1 MERVLRNAKSYLG
14 NDVVISKSTRK
25 NKKFMILKP
34 DGTNVHFGDTRYKDF
49 TQHKDKERQ
58 ENYLARTKGIA
69 GEWTK
74 DKFSPNNLARNIL
87 WK

>member
-1 MERVLRNAKSYLG
+1 MDRVIKNAKSYLG

-58 ENYLARTKGIA
+58 ENYLARTSEIKGD
-69 GEWTK
+69 WRK
-74 DKFSPNNLARNIL
+74 DKYSANNLSRSIL
-87 WK
+87 WR